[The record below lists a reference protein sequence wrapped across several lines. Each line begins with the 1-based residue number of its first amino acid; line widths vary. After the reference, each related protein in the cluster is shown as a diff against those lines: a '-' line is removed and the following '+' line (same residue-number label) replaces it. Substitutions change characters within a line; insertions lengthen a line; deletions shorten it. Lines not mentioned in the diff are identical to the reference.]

1 MLGSYRVPYTVPFQY
16 GTVYRY
22 NVVQYRSELW
32 SRCGTV
38 AAAVHFEWIVLV
50 LTKLVKSVKCH
61 TLPSLRRDMDNEI
74 VIHYVID
81 TLCRWKP
88 QPGRR

>member
-1 MLGSYRVPYTVPFQY
+1 MVLLQLV
-16 GTVYRY
+16 
-22 NVVQYRSELW
+22 E
-32 SRCGTV
+32 
-38 AAAVHFEWIVLV
+38 HFEWIVLV